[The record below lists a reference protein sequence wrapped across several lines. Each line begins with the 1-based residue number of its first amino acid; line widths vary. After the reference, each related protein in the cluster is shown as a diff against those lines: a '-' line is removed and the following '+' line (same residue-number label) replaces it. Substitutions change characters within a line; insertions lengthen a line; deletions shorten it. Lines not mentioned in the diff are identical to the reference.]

1 MGEIVGV
8 GLVSHA
14 PTIMMTKEQ
23 RYALNEGKE
32 ISLVTGFQDMR
43 REILEP
49 LNPDVVIVI
58 DTHWFTIVEFIVTS
72 HQRRQGFYT
81 SEELPRTMN
90 SIPFDITGNPE

>member
-23 RYALNEGKE
+23 RYALNAGKD

-58 DTHWFTIVEFIVTS
+58 
-72 HQRRQGFYT
+72 
-81 SEELPRTMN
+81 
-90 SIPFDITGNPE
+90 

>member
-23 RYALNEGKE
+23 RYALNESKE

-49 LNPDVVIVI
+49 LKPDVLLLLTRIGLRLLSSLSPAIKGVKV
-58 DTHWFTIVEFIVTS
+58 FI
-72 HQRRQGFYT
+72 H
-81 SEELPRTMN
+81 PR
-90 SIPFDITGNPE
+90 SCLGQ

>member
-1 MGEIVGV
+1 MGEIAGV

-32 ISLVTGFQDMR
+32 ISLVTGLQGMR

-49 LNPDVVIVI
+49 LRPDVVILLTLIGLRSLNSLSPVI
-58 DTHWFTIVEFIVTS
+58 KGVEVFIL
-72 HQRRQGFYT
+72 R
-81 SEELPRTMN
+81 MN
-90 SIPFDITGNPE
+90 CLGQ